1 MAFFKTIYDNL
12 NSIVYILLNDVIMM
26 SYEEILILFL
36 ITFFATVFFTFY
48 IKRILIKSKIVDN
61 PIVSEHR
68 HKQGTPTMGGI
79 AFLFTL
85 SLIISLYY
93 HHTPILIVSF
103 IMLAGG
109 MVGLVDDLIGLKV
122 KEVQKVV
129 VNISDETITLGR
141 LDVSPDEEVRVAT
154 PKAKS
159 EVDKLLKEG
168 KVKVVGE
175 VPIKTEPGE
184 VEKII
189 CQIVLGLFFGLTGI
203 VTTLGGFELGI
214 FAIPVVIIAIL
225 GCINSV
231 NLIDGM
237 DGLAAGIVGIA
248 SVACCVYGVLFGHIN
263 SLLPFV
269 VIAGLCFGFLVFNRY
284 PASIFMGDTGSFVL
298 GTGYAAAVLVCDI
311 PYFGVLAL
319 GVPIISVVVSLLH
332 RAHIIKLPVEPLHH
346 TLNHYGMS
354 EKKIILTYW
363 LSTVILCVIG
373 LAVKMFLG

>member
-1 MAFFKTIYDNL
+1 MNNWD
-12 NSIVYILLNDVIMM
+12 M
-26 SYEEILILFL
+26 LILFL
-36 ITFFATVFFTFY
+36 ITLIATIFFTFY
-48 IKRILIKSKIVDN
+48 VKRILLKARIADN

-68 HKQGTPTMGGI
+68 HKSGTPTMGGI
-79 AFLFTL
+79 AFLFTI

-93 HHTPILIVSF
+93 QDTPILIVTF

-109 MVGLVDDLIGLKV
+109 IVGLVDDLIGLKV
-122 KEVQKVV
+122 KEVQKIV
-129 VNISDETITLGR
+129 VNISNEVITLGR
-141 LDVSPDEEVRVAT
+141 LDVEPQEEVRVAT
-154 PKAKS
+154 PKAKA
-159 EVDKLLKEG
+159 EVDKFLDEG

-175 VPIKTEPGE
+175 VPIKTEPE
-184 VEKII
+184 ELEKII
-189 CQIVLGLFFGLTGI
+189 CQIVLGLFLGLTGVI
-203 VTTLGGFELGI
+203 TTIGGFQLGI
-214 FAIPVVIIAIL
+214 LAIPVVIIAVL

-248 SVACCVYGVLFGHIN
+248 SIACCVYGYLFGPATIIP
-263 SLLPFV
+263 PFL
-269 VIAGLCFGFLVFNRY
+269 ILAGLCLGFLVFNKH

-354 EKKIILTYW
+354 ETKIVLSYWAATLVLCIIGIL
-363 LSTVILCVIG
+363 
-373 LAVKMFLG
+373 AKMYIF